1 VFQPFDQPLQVG
13 RHRIV
18 QHIGVDPRQIP
29 RNGEPQG
36 TANQLSVVAI

>member
-1 VFQPFDQPLQVG
+1 VFQPIDQPPQVG

-29 RNGEPQG
+29 RDGEPQG
-36 TANQLSVVAI
+36 TANQQSVVAV